1 VAAANKKPGIAEY
14 ISRYQISAKSLDWE
28 DFMLTYRLLS
38 SGPAASRLTLTK
50 DKHRLISENG
60 GMPNDPAKFEFFDK
74 EGRLLDREEN
84 IEVLEDGTLHGHKV
98 FE

>member
-1 VAAANKKPGIAEY
+1 
-14 ISRYQISAKSLDWE
+14 
-28 DFMLTYRLLS
+28 
-38 SGPAASRLTLTK
+38 
-50 DKHRLISENG
+50 
-60 GMPNDPAKFEFFDK
+60 MPNDPAKFEFFDK